1 MSTMT
6 TYSHYI
12 HWSDAVERGVM
23 QHALENGESVS
34 IVALTKES
42 SSLISR
48 VARSVFDYMVSVTRA
63 LDEARLRDARMS
75 ACYW

>member
-23 QHALENGESVS
+23 QNALENGESVS
-34 IVALTKES
+34 LTALTKAAAKQVS
-42 SSLISR
+42 KAAN
-48 VARSVFDYMVSVTRA
+48 VVFKYMVELTHA
-63 LDEARLRDARMS
+63 LNEARIRDSRMS
-75 ACYW
+75 ASYW

>member
-6 TYSHYI
+6 TYSNYI

-34 IVALTKES
+34 IIALTKAAAKQAS
-42 SSLISR
+42 K
-48 VARSVFDYMVSVTRA
+48 AAKMVFTYIVEVTNA
-63 LDEARLRDARMS
+63 LNEARIRDSRMS
-75 ACYW
+75 ASYW